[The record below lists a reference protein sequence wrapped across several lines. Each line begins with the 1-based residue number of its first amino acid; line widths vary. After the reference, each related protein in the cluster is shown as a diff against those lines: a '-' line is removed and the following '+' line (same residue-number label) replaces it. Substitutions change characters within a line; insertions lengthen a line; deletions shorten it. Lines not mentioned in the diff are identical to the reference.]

1 MILDKIKESVI
12 EGKWKDMASLVE
24 EVFKSDFEAQSILE
38 QALYPAM
45 SMVGDKFSSGEFFI
59 PDMLL
64 SAKAMQSAISVL
76 KPHLKGQKLEIG
88 ARVVLGTVEGDLHDI
103 GKNLVKVML
112 EGSGYQVIDLGVDTK
127 AEEFVDAL
135 NKYQA
140 EVLGLSGLLTTTLA
154 NVPKVLESLK
164 EANLRD
170 KVLVAVGGA
179 PVTEDFIDRVGADL
193 YGKDANMAVKVITR
207 ALAERR
213 AAGEEDFSGNGR
225 WF

>member
-1 MILDKIKESVI
+1 LILDKIKQTVI
-12 EGKWKDMASLVE
+12 EGKWRDITTLAQEALKY
-24 EVFKSDFEAQSILE
+24 DFEVPSILE

-45 SMVGDKFSSGEFFI
+45 SIVGDKFSSGEFFI

-76 KPHLKGQKLEIG
+76 KSHLKGRKLETG
-88 ARVVLGTVEGDLHDI
+88 ARVVLGTVVGDLHDI
-103 GKNLVKVML
+103 GKNLVRVML

-135 NKYQA
+135 KKYQA

-154 NVPKVLESLK
+154 NVPKVLEALK
-164 EANLRD
+164 KANLRD
-170 KVLVAVGGA
+170 KVLVVVGGA
-179 PVTEDFIDRVGADL
+179 PVTQDFVDRVGADL
-193 YGKDANMAVKVITR
+193 YGKDANMAVKVISR

-213 AAGEEDFSGNGR
+213 AG
-225 WF
+225 

>member
-1 MILDKIKESVI
+1 MILDKIKQAVI
-12 EGKWKDMASLVE
+12 EGKWKDIASLVGE
-24 EVFKSDFEAQSILE
+24 AFKSDFEVQSILE

-45 SMVGDKFSSGEFFI
+45 NIVGDKFSSGEFFI

-76 KPHLKGQKLEIG
+76 KSRLKGRKLEIG

-135 NKYQA
+135 KKYQA
-140 EVLGLSGLLTTTLA
+140 EVLGVSGLLTTTLA
-154 NVPKVLESLK
+154 NVPKVLEALK

-179 PVTEDFIDRVGADL
+179 PVTQDFVDRVGADL
-193 YGKDANMAVKVITR
+193 YGKDANIAVKVITR

-213 AAGEEDFSGNGR
+213 VG
-225 WF
+225 

>member
-1 MILDKIKESVI
+1 MILDRIKQTVI
-12 EGKWKDMASLVE
+12 EGKWRDITSLAQE
-24 EVFKSDFEAQSILE
+24 ALKYDCEVPSILE

-45 SMVGDKFSSGEFFI
+45 SIVGDKFSSGEFFI

-76 KPHLKGQKLEIG
+76 KLHLKGRKLETG
-88 ARVVLGTVEGDLHDI
+88 ARVVLGTVVGDLHDI
-103 GKNLVKVML
+103 GKNLVRVML

-135 NKYQA
+135 KKYQA

-154 NVPKVLESLK
+154 NVPKVLEALK
-164 EANLRD
+164 KANLRD
-170 KVLVAVGGA
+170 KVLIAVGGA
-179 PVTEDFIDRVGADL
+179 PVTQDFVDRVGADL

-213 AAGEEDFSGNGR
+213 AG
-225 WF
+225 

>member
-12 EGKWKDMASLVE
+12 EGKWKDIAVLVE
-24 EVFKSDFEAQSILE
+24 EAFNHDFEAQSILE

-45 SMVGDKFSSGEFFI
+45 NIVGDKFSSGEFFI

-64 SAKAMQSAISVL
+64 SAKAMQSAISLL

-127 AEEFVDAL
+127 AEAFVDAL
-135 NKYQA
+135 KKYQA
-140 EVLGLSGLLTTTLA
+140 KVLGLSGLLTTTLA
-154 NVPKVLESLK
+154 NVPKVLEALK
-164 EANLRD
+164 KANLRD

-179 PVTEDFIDRVGADL
+179 PVTQDFIDRVGADL

-213 AAGEEDFSGNGR
+213 AA
-225 WF
+225 

>member
-12 EGKWKDMASLVE
+12 EGKWRDIAGSVKEAL
-24 EVFKSDFEAQSILE
+24 KHDFEAQGILE

-45 SMVGDKFSSGEFFI
+45 SVVGDKFSSGEFFI

-64 SAKAMQSAISVL
+64 SAKTMQSAISVL
-76 KPHLKGQKLEIG
+76 KSRLKGRKLEIG

-127 AEEFVDAL
+127 AEGFVDAL
-135 NKYQA
+135 KKYQA

-154 NVPKVLESLK
+154 NVPKVLEALK

-179 PVTEDFIDRVGADL
+179 PVTQDFVDRVGADL

-207 ALAERR
+207 ALAERKS
-213 AAGEEDFSGNGR
+213 AIE
-225 WF
+225 